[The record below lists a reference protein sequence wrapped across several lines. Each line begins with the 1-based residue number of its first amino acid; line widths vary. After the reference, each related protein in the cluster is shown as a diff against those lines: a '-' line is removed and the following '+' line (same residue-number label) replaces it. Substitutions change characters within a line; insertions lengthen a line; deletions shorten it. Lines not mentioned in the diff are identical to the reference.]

1 MTDTLSAGCPD
12 LSPGLSAAEISEL
25 APCTCLCQRLEGLLS
40 LLSLCKS
47 LQILS
52 MSDTLCPSVPPKAAG
67 DIAPPSLQP
76 QPLFPSL
83 AAGPAA
89 GLRAN
94 EVPLPY
100 PTWKFN

>member
-1 MTDTLSAGCPD
+1 MQHYCPC
-12 LSPGLSAAEISEL
+12 P
-25 APCTCLCQRLEGLLS
+25 CQRLEGLLP

-47 LQILS
+47 LQVLS

-89 GLRAN
+89 GLCEN